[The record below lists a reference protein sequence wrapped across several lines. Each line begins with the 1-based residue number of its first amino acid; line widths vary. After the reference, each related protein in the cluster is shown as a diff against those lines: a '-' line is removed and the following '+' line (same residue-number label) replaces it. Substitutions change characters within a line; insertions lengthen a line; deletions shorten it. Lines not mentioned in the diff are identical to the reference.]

1 MSETN
6 PNQVKGWAAILRRV
20 AFVLVATLV
29 LLEVGLRILFA
40 ISLSRGMIAITHTP
54 DLQRLNVSDALLL
67 WRLRPGVK
75 DFPVRTHK
83 VYENEVPLPSAFTV
97 STNSLGLRGAEEP
110 ASQPSF
116 RVLAV
121 GDSTTFG
128 LGVNDAETWPAQL
141 ARLLQKE
148 KPGAE
153 VLNAGVTGYSVFQSL
168 TYLRE
173 SGFALAPKVVVLT
186 CGSNDFD
193 TGGKLTQQ
201 QQQAF
206 LERVRPASPHWV
218 TFELIHKFYAD
229 SEDEAANVPNV
240 PAAEFES
247 LLRSTAEECSQRGIR
262 LVLVIWPW
270 QGQLDGSMTESPL
283 NDYHGIIERVGR
295 ERALS
300 VVNLRKRWTAAAM
313 SGNYLD
319 GVHVNAAGNADAA
332 SAIGDVLSTD

>member
-1 MSETN
+1 MSETH
-6 PNQVKGWAAILRRV
+6 PNEITGWAVIFRRV
-20 AFVLVATLV
+20 AFLLVATLV

-40 ISLSRGMIAITHTP
+40 ISLSRGMIAISHTP
-54 DLQRLNVSDALLL
+54 DLQRLNVSDTLLL
-67 WRLRPGVK
+67 WRLRPGIK

-141 ARLLQKE
+141 ARLLQRE
-148 KPGAE
+148 NPGAE
-153 VLNAGVTGYSVFQSL
+153 VLNAGVTGYSVYQSL

-206 LERVRPASPHWV
+206 LHSVRPTSTRWV
-218 TFELIHKFYAD
+218 TVELLRKLYTD
-229 SEDEAANVPNV
+229 PGDAAASVPNV
-240 PAAEFES
+240 PSTDFEQ
-247 LLRSTAEECSQRGIR
+247 LLRATADACSERNIR

-270 QGQLDGSMTESPL
+270 QGQLEGSMSQSPL
-283 NDYHGIIERVGR
+283 NDYHGIIERIGK
-295 ERALS
+295 ERGLS
-300 VVNLRKRWTAAAM
+300 VVDLRKRWTAATM
-313 SGNYLD
+313 SANYLD

-332 SAIGDVLSTD
+332 AAIAEVVRAE